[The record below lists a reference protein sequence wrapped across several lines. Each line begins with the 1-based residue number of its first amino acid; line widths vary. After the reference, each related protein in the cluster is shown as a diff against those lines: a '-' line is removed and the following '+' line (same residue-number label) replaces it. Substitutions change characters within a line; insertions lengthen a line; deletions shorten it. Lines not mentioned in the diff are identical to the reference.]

1 MTELALHIL
10 DLCQNSAASGAENLR
25 LDIVRKGGLM
35 DLSITDDGCGMD
47 KEALRKCS
55 DPFYTTR
62 STRRVGLG
70 LPLMKACAQRC
81 AGDLYIDSEKGRGTR
96 LHAVFRYD
104 MPDCPPMGDLV
115 GTVQVLSLR
124 DKPCLHFSYEG
135 AEGHAKLDMEQ
146 IRMTLGGVSPSH
158 PAVFAWIG
166 EYLNEELKRADGAQA
181 LTVGEIYFGGAYT
194 MKSIAELEAIRLA
207 TLEQVNLRRE
217 HADATHVVIAMGTCG
232 IAAGAKGVLKAF
244 MAEANK
250 LGLLNLTIAQTG
262 CMGYCSLEPMV
273 EVTCPSAEKV
283 LYTKVTPDMVERIVA
298 EHIVGGA
305 PVEDYIAK

>member
-10 DLCQNSAASGAENLR
+10 DLCQNSVASGAEHLR
-25 LDIVRKGGLM
+25 LDIVRKGGLI
-35 DLSITDDGCGMD
+35 DLSIEDDGCGMD
-47 KEALRKCS
+47 GEALRICTS
-55 DPFYTTR
+55 PFYTTR

-70 LPLMKACAQRC
+70 IPLMKACAQRC
-81 AGDLYIDSEKGRGTR
+81 AGDMRIDSEEGKGTKV
-96 LHAVFRYD
+96 HAVFRYD
-104 MPDCPPMGDLV
+104 LPDCPPMGDLV
-115 GTVQVLSLR
+115 GTVQTLALM
-124 DKPCLHFSYEG
+124 DKPCLRFEYEG
-135 AEGHAKLDMEQ
+135 ECARTELDMKEVRSALDG
-146 IRMTLGGVSPSH
+146 IPPSH
-158 PAVFAWIG
+158 PAVYAWIG
-166 EYLNEELKRADGAQA
+166 EYLNEELKRADGACA
-181 LTVGEIYFGGAYT
+181 LNAGEIYFGGAYT

-250 LGLLNLTIAQTG
+250 LGLLNMTIAQTG
-262 CMGYCSLEPMV
+262 CMGYCALEPMV
-273 EVTCPSAEKV
+273 EVTCPNAEKV

>member
-10 DLCQNSAASGAENLR
+10 DLCQNSASSGAENLW
-25 LDIVRKGGLM
+25 LDIVRKDGLIR
-35 DLSITDDGCGMD
+35 LSIRDDGCGMD
-47 KEALRKCS
+47 AEALRACTS
-55 DPFYTTR
+55 PFYTTR

-81 AGDLYIDSEKGRGTR
+81 AGGLHIDSEKGRGTR
-96 LHAVFRYD
+96 VRVVLRCD

-115 GTVQVLSLR
+115 GTVQTLSLW
-124 DKPCLHFSYEG
+124 DKPCLHFHYEG
-135 AEGHAKLDMEQ
+135 ADAHVKLDMEQ
-146 IRMTLGGVSPSH
+146 IRMITGGVSPSH

-166 EYLNEELKRADGAQA
+166 EYLNEELKRADGACA

-250 LGLLNLTIAQTG
+250 LGLLNMTVAQTG

-273 EVTCPSAEKV
+273 EVTCPGAEKV
-283 LYTKVTPDMVERIVA
+283 LYTKVTPDMVERIVT